1 MNQSK
6 PYNRDVINQMSLSER
21 IRTAVRLIQEKEIEI
36 LEAVRT
42 FGLEA
47 ETFFQILKGHGIE
60 HSHAPSDVD
69 YQGEEFTSSE
79 EINKAIE
86 AYREGKTSLRQAIKD
101 SGLHADI
108 FSAILRGMNIE
119 VKHMSVLVCG
129 GAGFIGSNFVRH
141 MVETYPEYKI
151 VNLDKLTYA
160 GNIDNLSDIEDR
172 PNYKFYQ
179 GDIVDQETIEKIV
192 VDEEIDAVV
201 NFAAETH
208 VDRSIHVGSREFV
221 MTNTVGVQT
230 LLDAARR
237 HNLFKMVNISTDEV
251 YGSLRLD
258 EDNYFTETTAF
269 EPNVPY
275 AAAKSGGD
283 LLCRA
288 YYKTFG
294 VPVIVSHCSN
304 NYGPYQFPEK
314 VIPYFI
320 EKASKGEDLPVYG
333 DGKNVRDWLYV
344 LDHVKAI
351 DLMLHKGIP
360 GEVYNIGG
368 NNEKNNLEIAQLIL
382 KHFGL
387 GTDKIKFVPDRP
399 GHDRRYA
406 IDASKISREL
416 GWEPEHKFEEALP
429 ETIEWYMSNKEWS
442 ERVQKRNQD
451 INAHI
456 K

>member
-1 MNQSK
+1 MTQSK
-6 PYNRDVINQMSLSER
+6 PFNSEVISQMSLSER
-21 IRTAVRLIQEKEIEI
+21 FRTAVRLIQEKEIEV
-36 LEAVRT
+36 LEAIRT

-47 ETFFQILKGHGIE
+47 ETFFLVLKGQGIE
-60 HSHAPSDVD
+60 HSHTLADVEA
-69 YQGEEFTSSE
+69 GEEITSTE
-79 EINKAIE
+79 NIKQAVDDYKNDKLTLRE
-86 AYREGKTSLRQAIKD
+86 ALAR
-101 SGLHADI
+101 SGLHSDI
-108 FSAILRGMNIE
+108 FSAILRGLNIE
-119 VKHMSVLVCG
+119 VKKMNVLVCG
-129 GAGFIGSNFVRH
+129 GAGFIGSNYVRH
-141 MVETYPEYKI
+141 MVQKYPNYKI

-160 GNIDNLSDIEDR
+160 GNPDNLTDIADA
-172 PNYKFYQ
+172 PNYKFYK
-179 GDIVDQETIEKIV
+179 GDIVDQDMIEKVI
-192 VDEEIDAVV
+192 VDEEIDSIV

-251 YGSLRLD
+251 YGSLKLGEERQ
-258 EDNYFTETTAF
+258 FTEETAF

-275 AAAKSGGD
+275 AAAKAGGD

-314 VIPYFI
+314 VVPYFI
-320 EKASKGEDLPVYG
+320 DKASKGEQLPVYG
-333 DGKNVRDWLYV
+333 DGKNVRDWLFV
-344 LDHVKAI
+344 LDHVEAI

-368 NNEKNNLEIAQLIL
+368 NNEMNNLEIAQFIL
-382 KHFGL
+382 NYFNR
-387 GTDKIKFVPDRP
+387 GTEMIKFVPDRP

-406 IDASKISREL
+406 IDAAKIEREL
-416 GWEPEHKFEEALP
+416 GWKPKHKFEEAMP
-429 ETIEWYMSNKEWS
+429 KTIQWYMYNKEWINN
-442 ERVQKRNQD
+442 VQKRSQD
-451 INAHI
+451 INSHI